1 MPHSVET
8 ATLSSSFEHCHVER
22 EGHLLIITLNRP
34 EVLNA
39 LHLPAHQELSRV
51 FDLYAED
58 AGLRVAIVTA
68 TGDRAF
74 CVGTD
79 LKSLAV
85 TGGYDYPRGGFAGI
99 TTRFDLWKPVIA
111 AINGLCLGGG
121 VEILAACD
129 LAVAAEH
136 TEFGLPEPLVG
147 LAALG
152 GGALQRLPRQLPM
165 KFANELV
172 LTGKRISTQDA
183 LRMGLINEIAPT
195 GQALEKARAM
205 AQQLLACAPL
215 ALEASKQ
222 VMQMSLAMPNLD
234 DAMQAQYP
242 AAKRMLRSQ
251 DAIEGP
257 LAFSQKRTPQW
268 TGS

>member
-1 MPHSVET
+1 
-8 ATLSSSFEHCHVER
+8 
-22 EGHLLIITLNRP
+22 
-34 EVLNA
+34 
-39 LHLPAHQELSRV
+39 
-51 FDLYAED
+51 
-58 AGLRVAIVTA
+58 
-68 TGDRAF
+68 
-74 CVGTD
+74 
-79 LKSLAV
+79 
-85 TGGYDYPRGGFAGI
+85 
-99 TTRFDLWKPVIA
+99 
-111 AINGLCLGGG
+111 
-121 VEILAACD
+121 
-129 LAVAAEH
+129 
-136 TEFGLPEPLVG
+136 
-147 LAALG
+147 
-152 GGALQRLPRQLPM
+152 M